1 MTNPTINQLNEQ
13 FDKFFGGPVRAFAEL
28 SVNHLDAV
36 VSTQMDAAKAYA
48 DLGIR
53 QARTALDIREPQ
65 DVQKYV
71 QGQQEVAKELGE
83 RVKGDAEKVVA
94 LNQKF
99 AEEAQKLSQQSAQ
112 NVQSVQKAATSKT
125 GGSKSTGKQAAQTK

>member
-1 MTNPTINQLNEQ
+1 MNNPTINQINEQ
-13 FDKFFGGPVRAFAEL
+13 FEKFFGGPVRAFAEL
-28 SVNHLDAV
+28 SVNHVDSLVNAQIEA
-36 VSTQMDAAKAYA
+36 TKAYT

-53 QARTALDIREPQ
+53 QVRTALDVREPQ

-71 QGQQEVAKELGE
+71 QGQQEVAKELSE

-99 AEEAQKLSQQSAQ
+99 AQEAQKLGETSAK
-112 NVQSVQKAATSKT
+112 SVQQAAAPKAAAKSS
-125 GGSKSTGKQAAQTK
+125 GSKQAAQSK

>member
-1 MTNPTINQLNEQ
+1 MTNPNINQFNEQ
-13 FDKFFGGPVRAFAEL
+13 IEKFVGAPARAFADL
-28 SVNHLDAV
+28 SINHVESLVSAQIEAV
-36 VSTQMDAAKAYA
+36 KAYT

-53 QARTALDIREPQ
+53 QARTALDIKEPQ

-94 LNQKF
+94 LNKKF

-112 NVQSVQKAATSKT
+112 NVQQGAAKASSK
-125 GGSKSTGKQAAQTK
+125 GSSKQAAQSK

>member
-1 MTNPTINQLNEQ
+1 MTNPTINQFNEQ
-13 FDKFFGGPVRAFAEL
+13 FDKLFGGPARAFAEL
-28 SVNHLDAV
+28 SVNHLDSL
-36 VSTQMDAAKAYA
+36 VSTQMDAAKAYT

-53 QARTALDIREPQ
+53 QVRTALDIREPQ

-83 RVKGDAEKVVA
+83 RFKGDAEKVVA

-99 AEEAQKLSQQSAQ
+99 AEEAQKLSQQNAQ
-112 NVQSVQKAATSKT
+112 GVQKAATSKT
-125 GGSKSTGKQAAQTK
+125 GGSKSTGKQAAQAK